1 MNKEEKEYDR
11 ELDLHSR
18 NSFKL
23 INDRLRDNSE
33 VLEFGPSI
41 GVFTQHMHVNRK
53 CTVDI
58 VEYNETAGAKAAVY
72 ARNAFLGKEEGDA
85 EKYVWA
91 EKLAGQKYDF
101 IIFADVL
108 EHLYNPEKIIGKC
121 SKFLKNNGVILI
133 SVPNMAN
140 NNIILSLLNDEFNY
154 TPTGLL
160 DDTHIKFFTYKSL
173 VKMVNELG
181 YGISYIDY
189 TPGPVGSW
197 EFNASMPMFIKHDLS
212 FLSNHKTGNMY
223 QLVAELRLGADNK
236 HFNEI
241 PPAYTPCAYFSL
253 NGEYSEE
260 TRLAFDELYCAD
272 DVYHVTFKTTDIKLE
287 NKFRFDPVEYM
298 LCCFE
303 LIDAH
308 ADDEKCCISNTNA
321 IINDGSVLYFT
332 TKDPIIEFE
341 LPHKKVIY
349 ISLSYKIRKLDY
361 DVFGQKIREIIDGAP
376 ARCSKYR

>member
-1 MNKEEKEYDR
+1 MNKEDKVYDR
-11 ELDLHSR
+11 ELDLYSR

-23 INDRLRDNSE
+23 INDRLRNNSE

-58 VEYNETAGAKAAVY
+58 VEYNKTAGAKAAVY
-72 ARNAFLGKEEGDA
+72 ARNAFLGIEEGDA

-108 EHLYNPEKIIGKC
+108 EHLHNPEKILGDC
-121 SKFLKNNGVILI
+121 RNFLKDNGVILI

-160 DDTHIKFFTYKSL
+160 DDTHIRFFTYKSL
-173 VKMVNELG
+173 LKMVNGLG

-197 EFNASMPMFIKHDLS
+197 EFYDSMSMFAEHDLS

-223 QLVAELRLGADNK
+223 QLVAELRVGADNK
-236 HFNEI
+236 YFKDI
-241 PPAYTPCAYFSL
+241 PPTYTPCGYYSL
-253 NGEYSEE
+253 DGNYSEE
-260 TRLAFDELYCAD
+260 TRLAYDEIYCVD
-272 DVYHVTFKTTDIKLE
+272 DVYHVTFKMTDIKLE
-287 NKFRFDPVEYM
+287 DNFRFDPVEYM
-298 LCCFE
+298 PCCFK
-303 LIDAH
+303 LIDAYTD
-308 ADDEKCCISNTNA
+308 AGKCFIVNTNA
-321 IINDGSVLYFT
+321 ILEEDSVLYFT
-332 TKDPIIEFE
+332 TNDPALELEIPIEG
-341 LPHKKVIY
+341 VTY
-349 ISLSYKIRKLDY
+349 ISFIYKIGKINYDALGKKLM
-361 DVFGQKIREIIDGAP
+361 VKNVGITN
-376 ARCSKYR
+376 